1 MSRILFV
8 EDEETIAD
16 LERDYLEMC
25 IRDSIHAD
33 RMWRGEKRNGEERR
47 DENRVVNREKNRHKS
62 DRKNRDYI
70 LACDVRI

>member
-1 MSRILFV
+1 MH
-8 EDEETIAD
+8 DD
-16 LERDYLEMC
+16 G
-25 IRDSIHAD
+25 SIHAD